1 MIYHPVSGTFMEIT
15 GVMWLVL
22 ILSLIV
28 CAYMAWNIGAN
39 DVANAMGTSVG
50 SKALTLKQAVIIAAI
65 FEFCGAF
72 FAGDAVTDTVRKGI
86 LVVDFETATDDF
98 ANDLMYGF
106 IAAMMAAAI
115 WLTTATRL
123 GLPVSTTHS
132 IIGGIIGVGL
142 VLEVQHDTSLINWEK
157 TQEVVMSWVASPLMG
172 GLLAFGTFWIVRE
185 TILESSNPEERSRWL
200 APIMAIPTFFVLG
213 IALQFKALKGFF
225 GRAQANGWIEDKY
238 EWIPVKENGSFDP
251 FTPYC
256 SPDAEI
262 ITDECLNAIHEGAWV
277 PINSIIIAF
286 IIALIAAS
294 VLAYVLRNYEFKG
307 EEDGFHG
314 VERIFVWL
322 QVITAAYVAF
332 AHGANDRSNAIGPM
346 AAVYQ
351 VLSSGGEIQ
360 ASAPVPLWLVLLG
373 SAGIA
378 IGVMTWGWRV
388 MDTIGHKI
396 TDITPTR
403 GFAAEFGAAT
413 TILIFSMPFLAV
425 PVSTTHTLVGAVVGV
440 GLAGGAK
447 AVDFRVFGKIASS
460 WVASLPA
467 AGFGSI
473 AIYVAAGSDPIKLL
487 VVIPIAFAI
496 VAYVIW
502 ATWDDEIY
510 VEDAL
515 SDAGSA
521 DTKGAQTHFEIFHTH
536 ALAVEETVGHMLS
549 AVKAAADGED
559 AEDHIRST
567 VEAELRADDVKNDI
581 RRRLGSGQISVLQG
595 RDEVLRMVSRQD
607 RIADYAQNVAEQLSF
622 RELFVDEK
630 ARGMLKEMAEA
641 VSKTTSLY
649 EDAVSQLKDVALSG
663 YTKAGR
669 ERLGEL
675 IDAVNLAEHEAD
687 LVESK
692 AAAYVFS
699 HGEDA
704 PLAAVHMY
712 RVLQRMDDVAN
723 ACEKAANGL
732 LSIVYN

>member
-50 SKALTLKQAVIIAAI
+50 SKALTLKQAVIIAAV

-86 LVVDFETATDDF
+86 LVVDFETVTDDF

-225 GRAQANGWIEDKY
+225 ARAEGNGWIDDKY
-238 EWIPVKENGSFDP
+238 DWLPVKENGSWDP
-251 FTPYC
+251 FV
-256 SPDAEI
+256 E
-262 ITDECLNAIHEGAWV
+262 NAWF
-277 PINSIIIAF
+277 PINSIILAF
-286 IIALIAAS
+286 IIAVIAAG

-307 EEDGFHG
+307 EKDGFHG

-351 VLSSGGEIQ
+351 VLSSGGELS

-447 AVDFRVFGKIASS
+447 AVDFRVFGKIVSS

-473 AIYVAAGSDPIKLL
+473 AIYVASGSDPIKLL
-487 VVIPIAFAI
+487 VIIPIAFAI

-521 DTKGAQTHFEIFHTH
+521 DNKGAPTHFELFHTH

-549 AVKAAADGED
+549 AVNAAADGD
-559 AEDHIRST
+559 DPEDHIKST
-567 VEAELRADDVKNDI
+567 VEAELRADEVKNDI

-595 RDEVLRMVSRQD
+595 KDELFRMVSRQD

-622 RELFVDEK
+622 RELFVDKE

-649 EDAVSQLKDVALSG
+649 EDAVSHLRDVALSG

-675 IDAVNLAEHEAD
+675 IDEVNLAEHEAD
-687 LVESK
+687 MVESK

>member
-1 MIYHPVSGTFMEIT
+1 MIYQPVSGTFMEIT

-86 LVVDFETATDDF
+86 LVVDFETVTDDF

-225 GRAQANGWIEDKY
+225 ARAEGNGWIDDKY
-238 EWIPVKENGSFDP
+238 DWLPVKENGSWDP
-251 FTPYC
+251 FV
-256 SPDAEI
+256 E
-262 ITDECLNAIHEGAWV
+262 NAWF
-277 PINSIIIAF
+277 PINSIILAF
-286 IIALIAAS
+286 IIAVIAAG

-351 VLSSGGEIQ
+351 VLSSGGELSS
-360 ASAPVPLWLVLLG
+360 SAPVPLWLVLLG

-447 AVDFRVFGKIASS
+447 AVDFRVFGKIVSS

-473 AIYVAAGSDPIKLL
+473 AIYVASGSDPIKLL
-487 VVIPIAFAI
+487 VIIPIAFAI

-521 DTKGAQTHFEIFHTH
+521 DNKGAPTHFELFHTH

-549 AVKAAADGED
+549 AVNAAADGD
-559 AEDHIRST
+559 DPEDHIKST
-567 VEAELRADDVKNDI
+567 VEAELRADEVKNDI

-595 RDEVLRMVSRQD
+595 KDELFRMVSRQD

-622 RELFVDEK
+622 RELFVDKE

-675 IDAVNLAEHEAD
+675 IDEVNLAEHEAD
-687 LVESK
+687 MVESK

>member
-1 MIYHPVSGTFMEIT
+1 M
-15 GVMWLVL
+15 
-22 ILSLIV
+22 IV

-50 SKALTLKQAVIIAAI
+50 SRALTLKQAVIIAAV

-86 LVVDFETATDDF
+86 LVVDFETVTDDF

-225 GRAQANGWIEDKY
+225 ARAEGNGWIDDKY
-238 EWIPVKENGSFDP
+238 DWLPVKENGSWDP
-251 FTPYC
+251 FV
-256 SPDAEI
+256 E
-262 ITDECLNAIHEGAWV
+262 NAWF
-277 PINSIIIAF
+277 PINSIILAF
-286 IIALIAAS
+286 IIAVIAAG

-351 VLSSGGEIQ
+351 VLSSGGELSS
-360 ASAPVPLWLVLLG
+360 SAPVPLWLVLLG

-447 AVDFRVFGKIASS
+447 AVDFRVFGKIVSS

-473 AIYVAAGSDPIKLL
+473 AIYVASGSDPIKLL
-487 VVIPIAFAI
+487 VIIPIAFAI

-521 DTKGAQTHFEIFHTH
+521 DNKGAPTHFELFHTH

-549 AVKAAADGED
+549 AVNAAADGD
-559 AEDHIRST
+559 DPEDHIKST
-567 VEAELRADDVKNDI
+567 VEAELRADEVKNDI

-595 RDEVLRMVSRQD
+595 KDELFRMVSRQD

-622 RELFVDEK
+622 RELFVDKE

-649 EDAVSQLKDVALSG
+649 EDAVSQLRDVALSG

-675 IDAVNLAEHEAD
+675 IDEVNLAEHEAD
-687 LVESK
+687 MVESK